1 MRDALLRRLHR
12 IDYDAP
18 WRDAVG
24 GGLFFFCVGTSAV
37 ESTPLGGARGVC
49 GEVVAFTRPGG
60 GGGGVFFGGRT
71 GGLDV
76 GVAAAK
82 EGVG

>member
-1 MRDALLRRLHR
+1 M
-12 IDYDAP
+12 
-18 WRDAVG
+18 
-24 GGLFFFCVGTSAV
+24 

-49 GEVVAFTRPGG
+49 GEVVAFTRLGG